1 MFKFYPKI
9 SPLLRLKKARNWWII
24 TISNKKMMK
33 QNSSWTH
40 LKPKN
45 ALIYRKII
53 IWNTAC
59 STTEKMTDEDLSRNM
74 LIILIYVHMYWAK
87 KKTNVTTFPKIK
99 KIKIIFLVQNKRIA
113 IFLIIKLN
121 SFITVI
127 DTNRNFAS
135 FFQIIYRIV
144 LMVNIVVSR
153 TILMKLQ

>member
-1 MFKFYPKI
+1 
-9 SPLLRLKKARNWWII
+9 
-24 TISNKKMMK
+24 
-33 QNSSWTH
+33 
-40 LKPKN
+40 
-45 ALIYRKII
+45 
-53 IWNTAC
+53 
-59 STTEKMTDEDLSRNM
+59 M